1 MVTQSNHYF
10 SEFGRKP
17 SWLSVGFIEKLLR
30 SGAKGYPTTLTLKD
44 RYDANNNRNKVFNRP
59 RVKGSDNRSKAR
71 TTRIAQGIFRR
82 SIWTADHRRW
92 RAYIFV

>member
-1 MVTQSNHYF
+1 MVARSNLYF
-10 SEFGRKP
+10 SEFGRKL

-30 SGAKGYPTTLTLKD
+30 SGSKASPTTLTLKD
-44 RYDANNNRNKVFNRP
+44 RYDANNDRNKVFNRP

-92 RAYIFV
+92 RAHIFI